1 MKRRLDLLDA
11 YRIVREKI
19 KEYGSQRNFAQTH
32 GIREQDV
39 SDALCDRRPIPPAVL
54 KAAGLRRVT
63 YYERIGEGGA

>member
-1 MKRRLDLLDA
+1 MTRRLDLVDA
-11 YRIVREKI
+11 FRIVREKI
-19 KEYGSQRNFAQTH
+19 KEYGSQRNFAQAH

-63 YYERIGEGGA
+63 YFEQVDEGNA